1 MKFFRLN
8 GWQRLWVVVSL
19 VWLVCVFFL
28 SIDDVLSI
36 RQLALIWLVP
46 SIGVYLLGL
55 GVGWVWRGFKSE
67 GK

>member
-1 MKFFRLN
+1 MKFFRLK
-8 GWQRLWVVVSL
+8 GWQRLWVVASL